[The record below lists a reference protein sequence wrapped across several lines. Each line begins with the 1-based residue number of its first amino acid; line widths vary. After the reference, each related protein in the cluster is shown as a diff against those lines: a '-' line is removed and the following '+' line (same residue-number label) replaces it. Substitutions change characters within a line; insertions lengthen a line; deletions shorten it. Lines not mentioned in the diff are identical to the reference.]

1 MGDIISI
8 TAGDTIFPQGLKSI
22 PSPPRRLFA
31 RGNLDLLTEPKMAAV
46 VGTVSPG
53 KDAAINARNI
63 VSALVRRGFVVISGL
78 ASGCDTLAHSACL
91 DAGGKTIAVLAHGLD
106 YCYPQA
112 NYPLFQAIPEKG
124 GLLLSEYPP
133 GVRPKRQYF
142 VIRNRLQSGLGRGI
156 CVVEAER
163 EGGTMHTARF
173 AFKQKRLV
181 GCVPSGAG
189 GNVFLLSEKNAWPL
203 GSDKEIEK
211 FIDMLEHEVM
221 L

>member
-1 MGDIISI
+1 
-8 TAGDTIFPQGLKSI
+8 
-22 PSPPRRLFA
+22 
-31 RGNLDLLTEPKMAAV
+31 MAAV

-53 KDAAINARNI
+53 KEAAIHAHSV
-63 VSALVRRGFVVISGL
+63 VSALVRRGFVVVSGL
-78 ASGCDTLAHSACL
+78 ASGCDTLAHAACL
-91 DAGGKTIAVLAHGLD
+91 DVRGKTIAVLAHGLD
-106 YCYPQA
+106 YCYPRA
-112 NYPLFQAIPEKG
+112 NYPLFRAILEKG
-124 GLLLSEYPP
+124 GLLLSEYPA

-156 CVVEAER
+156 CVIEAER

-173 AFKQKRLV
+173 ACKQKRLV

-203 GSDKEIEK
+203 GTEREIET